1 MLKNSVK
8 YVKYTKYNWQLAIS
22 NWQGLPKIGH
32 SEQLQ
37 FCLLPIVYRLLA
49 IPKTLLSP
57 EHYKYTHHF
66 LADGGGRNKGSTFQ
80 LNHPLCQRFNSLQR
94 GKISRNIDL
103 FPLPLQPIKST
114 GPFIVSMLLIINLL

>member
-66 LADGGGRNKGSTFQ
+66 LADGGGRNKAASRKPQ
-80 LNHPLCQRFNSLQR
+80 AVSCKLKAKSLKLQAESQKQIQIQTR
-94 GKISRNIDL
+94 NLEPGTGK
-103 FPLPLQPIKST
+103 PVT
-114 GPFIVSMLLIINLL
+114 GNW